1 MPGGAMP
8 GRAHFEGLSSALLS
22 ATKCRLPPK
31 PSSASLRGAAE
42 EGQSNGRGTS
52 FSFGAMPSSGGK
64 PGKRLFSLP
73 HAAGTA
79 LPKSQGS
86 RSRVAR
92 SGHPQTR
99 SPPPTRAALA
109 LAGHK
114 CTERAGLSLPSS
126 GGCPHGV
133 PMPALLHFVPSPRLQ
148 HWRMFEERSPVTP
161 NAQALTTPP
170 GHQASWGTEG
180 SQPPGRSQKP
190 HRVLQKG

>member
-1 MPGGAMP
+1 MPPA
-8 GRAHFEGLSSALLS
+8 
-22 ATKCRLPPK
+22 PK
-31 PSSASLRGAAE
+31 
-42 EGQSNGRGTS
+42 TIIC
-52 FSFGAMPSSGGK
+52 F
-64 PGKRLFSLP
+64 
-73 HAAGTA
+73 
-79 LPKSQGS
+79 SQGS
-86 RSRVAR
+86 SRGRTEQRERDEFFIWGHAKLWGQTWEAFVFPAPCSRNCPARELGHRHRAAR

-126 GGCPHGV
+126 GGRPHGV

-170 GHQASWGTEG
+170 SHQASWGTG
-180 SQPPGRSQKP
+180 GAQPPGRGQKP